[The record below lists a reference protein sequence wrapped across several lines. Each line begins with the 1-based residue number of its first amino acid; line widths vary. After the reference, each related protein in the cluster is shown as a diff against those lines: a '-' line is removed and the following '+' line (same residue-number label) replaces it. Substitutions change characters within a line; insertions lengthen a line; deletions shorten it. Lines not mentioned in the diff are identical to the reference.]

1 MRLTAILG
9 LFVTLALAQSA
20 PTPRLRTWS
29 RETLRTAHTL
39 RGDVPMAVGSLQKPF
54 VAKAWAAAHP
64 GQQPPRLVCGPDSHC
79 WHPKGHGELGLSRA
93 LAVSCNAYFRRLAT
107 ETPLKGLQASLAQ
120 AGFQG
125 QLSGPDAALG
135 LPGASPLVIRP
146 SRLLEAYAHLV
157 REPWSEGEEVRQQV
171 LAGLRDAARSGTAA
185 GLAQGGC
192 WAKTGTLPATDGD
205 PTKTRGFVL
214 VLDDTGRG
222 TLAELEPGTGREAA
236 VALGRQLRWG
246 YRSEEGPPGRVAPSA
261 SPLVLPHAMPGQSAV
276 IAPDMNEGDRPVGSR
291 PSQEIERPV
300 VVRLFDLLA
309 ARKWKVR
316 NLGPG
321 AIPARQGFLGPGA
334 SLELS
339 GEDWVGPGL
348 LEIEVPGTGLIRR
361 LEGRLAVVRDRNG
374 GRYLA
379 AALAP
384 REYVSGVLAA
394 ELPGADEARRL
405 TLGAAALRFLAK
417 GPRHE
422 EADVCDST
430 HCAWFVGRGPQMRWI
445 TPRRAIQPAAHGET
459 PGAIS
464 DREWSAMIAL
474 AERPGP
480 SLWSSDCGGKPL
492 SSHTLWG
499 DSNHEVFSCPRHT
512 AANTQPWHRIWKAAD
527 LARAFGRPVEGLEIR
542 FPEGVWTLS
551 VQGPTGTKDYRFDE
565 AHRRLARILGW
576 DALPSPA
583 DEIQP
588 SPEGFRVRG
597 VGQGHRVGLCLGD

>member
-1 MRLTAILG
+1 MRLAAALG
-9 LFVTLALAQSA
+9 LCATLALAQSA

-29 RETLRTAHTL
+29 RETLRTAYPL

-93 LAVSCNAYFRRLAT
+93 LAVSCNAYFRRLAS
-107 ETPLKGLQASLAQ
+107 ETPLKVLQATLVQ

-135 LPGASPLVIRP
+135 LLGASPVVIRP

-171 LAGLRDAARSGTAA
+171 LAGLRAAARSGTAA

-192 WAKTGTLPATDGD
+192 WAKTGTLPAADGD

-214 VLDDTGRG
+214 VLDDKGRG

-236 VALGRQLRWG
+236 VALGRQLRWA
-246 YRSEEGPPGRVAPSA
+246 PGTLDNPSK
-261 SPLVLPHAMPGQSAV
+261 
-276 IAPDMNEGDRPVGSR
+276 ET
-291 PSQEIERPV
+291 ERPV

-309 ARKWKVR
+309 ARKWTVR
-316 NLGPG
+316 NLGSG
-321 AIPARQGFLGPGA
+321 AIPARRGFLGPGA

-361 LEGRLAVVRDRNG
+361 LEGRLAVVRDRNRV
-374 GRYLA
+374 RYLA
-379 AALAP
+379 AAMAP
-384 REYVSGVLAA
+384 REYVSGVLTA

-417 GPRHE
+417 GPRHD

-445 TPRRAIQPAAHGET
+445 TPRRAARPAEHEEAPRAIQ
-459 PGAIS
+459 
-464 DREWSAMIAL
+464 DREWSAMVAL
-474 AERPGP
+474 AGRPGP
-480 SLWSSDCGGKPL
+480 ALWSSDCGGKPL

-499 DSNHEVFSCPRHT
+499 DGNQQVFPCPRHT
-512 AANTQPWHRIWKAAD
+512 AATAHLWQRLWKPAD
-527 LARAFGRPVEGLEIR
+527 LARAFGGPVEGLEIR

-551 VQGPTGTKDYRFDE
+551 VHRSDGRKNFRFDE

-576 DALPSPA
+576 NALPSPA
-583 DEIQP
+583 DEIQAT
-588 SPEGFRVRG
+588 PEGFQVRG
-597 VGQGHRVGLCLGD
+597 VGQGHRVGICLGE

>member
-1 MRLTAILG
+1 MRLGVLGLCAIL
-9 LFVTLALAQSA
+9 AHAA
-20 PTPRLRTWS
+20 PAPRLRTWS
-29 RETLRTAHTL
+29 REALRTATPL

-64 GQQPPRLVCGPDSHC
+64 GQPTPHLTCGPTSHC

-107 ETPLKGLQASLAQ
+107 ETPLKELQAILTQ
-120 AGFQG
+120 EGFQG
-125 QLSGPDAALG
+125 PLSGPDTALG
-135 LPGASPLVIRP
+135 LPGPSPVVIRP

-171 LAGLRDAARSGTAA
+171 LAGLRTAARIGTAA

-214 VLDDTGRG
+214 VLNDAGRG

-246 YRSEEGPPGRVAPSA
+246 ERNEIGRSF
-261 SPLVLPHAMPGQSAV
+261 
-276 IAPDMNEGDRPVGSR
+276 GSR
-291 PSQEIERPV
+291 PSQEAERPV

-316 NLGPG
+316 NLDPGP
-321 AIPARQGFLGPGA
+321 IPTRQGFLGPGA
-334 SLELS
+334 SLELC

-361 LEGRLAVVRDRNG
+361 LEGRVAVVRDRNG
-374 GRYLA
+374 VRYLA
-379 AALAP
+379 AAMAP
-384 REYVSGVLAA
+384 REYVSGVLTA

-417 GPRHE
+417 GPRHD

-430 HCAWFVGRGPQMRWI
+430 HCAWFVGRGPTLRWI
-445 TPRRAIQPAAHGET
+445 TPRRATRPAEHEEPPRLIQA
-459 PGAIS
+459 
-464 DREWSAMIAL
+464 REWSAMVAL
-474 AERPGP
+474 AGRPGP

-499 DSNHEVFSCPRHT
+499 DGNQRVFPCSRHT
-512 AANTQPWHRIWKAAD
+512 AATAGPWQRVWKPAD
-527 LARAFGRPVEGLEIR
+527 LARAFGGPVEGLEIR
-542 FPEGVWTLS
+542 YPEGVWTLS
-551 VQGPTGTKDYRFDE
+551 VQRPGGRRDFCFDE

-583 DEIQP
+583 DEIQAT
-588 SPEGFRVRG
+588 PEGFQVRG
-597 VGQGHRVGLCLGD
+597 VGLGHRVGLCLGE

>member
-1 MRLTAILG
+1 MRLAAALG
-9 LFVTLALAQSA
+9 LCATLALAQTA

-29 RETLRTAHTL
+29 REALRTAHPL

-93 LAVSCNAYFRRLAT
+93 LAVSCNAYFRRLAS
-107 ETPLKGLQASLAQ
+107 ETPLKGLQATLARE
-120 AGFQG
+120 GFLG
-125 QLSGPDAALG
+125 QLSGPDAAMG
-135 LPGASPLVIRP
+135 LPGTSPVVIRP
-146 SRLLEAYAHLV
+146 SRLLDAYTHLV
-157 REPWSEGEEVRQQV
+157 REPWSEGEAVRQQV
-171 LAGLRDAARSGTAA
+171 LAGLRAAAREGTAA

-192 WAKTGTLPATDGD
+192 WAKTGTLPAPDGD

-246 YRSEEGPPGRVAPSA
+246 Y
-261 SPLVLPHAMPGQSAV
+261 
-276 IAPDMNEGDRPVGSR
+276 MNEGDRPVGSR
-291 PSQEIERPV
+291 PSQENERPV

-334 SLELS
+334 TRELS

-348 LEIEVPGTGLIRR
+348 LEIEVPGTGLLRR

-374 GRYLA
+374 VRYLA
-379 AALAP
+379 AAMAP
-384 REYVSGVLAA
+384 REYVSGVLTA

-417 GPRHE
+417 GPRHD

-430 HCAWFVGRGPQMRWI
+430 HCAWFLGRGPTLRWI
-445 TPRRAIQPAAHGET
+445 TPRRAARPPEQEEAHRAIQA
-459 PGAIS
+459 
-464 DREWSAMIAL
+464 REWSAMVAL
-474 AERPGP
+474 AGRPGP

-499 DSNHEVFSCPRHT
+499 DGNTEVFPCPRHT
-512 AANTQPWHRIWKAAD
+512 AATARPWHRLWKAAD
-527 LARAFGRPVEGLEIR
+527 LARAFGGPVEGLEIR

-551 VQGPTGTKDYRFDE
+551 VIRASGRKDFRFDE

-583 DEIQP
+583 DEIQAT
-588 SPEGFRVRG
+588 PEGFQVHG
-597 VGQGHRVGLCLGD
+597 VGQGHRVGLCLGE

>member
-1 MRLTAILG
+1 MRFAAALG
-9 LFVTLALAQSA
+9 LCATLALAQPT

-29 RETLRTAHTL
+29 REALRTAHTL

-93 LAVSCNAYFRRLAT
+93 LAVSCNAYFRRLAS
-107 ETPLKGLQASLAQ
+107 ETPLKGLQATLAQ

-135 LPGASPLVIRP
+135 LPGSSPVVIRP

-171 LAGLRDAARSGTAA
+171 LAGLRAAARNGTAS

-214 VLDDTGRG
+214 VLDDSGRG

-246 YRSEEGPPGRVAPSA
+246 YLNGGDHRVA
-261 SPLVLPHAMPGQSAV
+261 SPPF
-276 IAPDMNEGDRPVGSR
+276 
-291 PSQEIERPV
+291 QEVERPV

-316 NLGPG
+316 NLGQG
-321 AIPARQGFLGPGA
+321 AIPARSGFLGPGA

-348 LEIEVPGTGLIRR
+348 LEIEVLGTGLIRR
-361 LEGRLAVVRDRNG
+361 LEGRLAVARNRSG
-374 GRYLA
+374 ARYLA
-379 AALAP
+379 AAMTP

-394 ELPGADEARRL
+394 ELPEAEEERRII
-405 TLGAAALRFLAK
+405 LGAAVLRFLAK
-417 GPRHE
+417 GPRHG

-430 HCAWFVGRGPQMRWI
+430 HCAWFVGRGPQVRWL
-445 TPRRAIQPAAHGET
+445 TPRRAIQLEKPDEASR
-459 PGAIS
+459 PIS
-464 DREWSAMIAL
+464 DRAWSAMIAL

-499 DSNHEVFSCPRHT
+499 DGNHEVFPCPRHT
-512 AANTQPWHRIWKAAD
+512 AGNVQPWHRVWKAAD
-527 LARAFGRPVEGLEIR
+527 LARAFGGPVEGLEIR

-551 VQGPTGTKDYRFDE
+551 VQGPTGTKDHRFDE
-565 AHRRLARILGW
+565 AHRHLARILGW

>member
-1 MRLTAILG
+1 MRLAAVLG
-9 LFVTLALAQSA
+9 LCATLALAQSA

-29 RETLRTAHTL
+29 RQAHRPANPQ
-39 RGDVPMAVGSLQKPF
+39 RGDAPLAVGSLQKPF
-54 VAKAWAAAHP
+54 VAKAWAISHP
-64 GQQPPRLVCGPDSHC
+64 GQTPPQLTCGPGSQC
-79 WHPKGHGELGLSRA
+79 WHRSGHGALGLSRA
-93 LAVSCNAYFRRLAT
+93 LAVSCNAYFRHLAT
-107 ETPLKGLQASLAQ
+107 ETPLKVLQATFAQ

-135 LPGASPLVIRP
+135 LPGASPVVIRP
-146 SRLLEAYAHLV
+146 SLLLEAYARLV
-157 REPWSEGEEVRQQV
+157 REPWSEGEAVRQQV
-171 LAGLRDAARSGTAA
+171 LAGLRAAARSGTAA

-192 WAKTGTLPATDGD
+192 WAKTGTLPAADGD

-214 VLDDTGRG
+214 VLDDAGRG

-236 VALGRQLRWG
+236 VALGRQFRWA
-246 YRSEEGPPGRVAPSA
+246 PGTLDVS
-261 SPLVLPHAMPGQSAV
+261 
-276 IAPDMNEGDRPVGSR
+276 
-291 PSQEIERPV
+291 SQEAERPV

-321 AIPARQGFLGPGA
+321 TIPARSGFLGPGA

-348 LEIEVPGTGLIRR
+348 LEIAVPDTGLIRR
-361 LEGRLAVVRDRNG
+361 LEGRLAVVRDRSG

-394 ELPGADEARRL
+394 ELPGADEDRRI
-405 TLGAAALRFLAK
+405 TLGAAVLRFLAK
-417 GPRHE
+417 GPRHG

-430 HCAWFVGRGPQMRWI
+430 HCAWFVGRGPQVRWL
-445 TPRRAIQPAAHGET
+445 TPRRAIQLPEPDATPRPLSDRAWFAVVALANR
-459 PGAIS
+459 PGA
-464 DREWSAMIAL
+464 
-474 AERPGP
+474 

-499 DSNHEVFSCPRHT
+499 DGNHEVFPCLRHT
-512 AANTQPWHRIWKAAD
+512 PTTARPWHRVWKSAD
-527 LARAFGRPVEGLEIR
+527 LARAFGGPAEGLEIR

-565 AHRRLARILGW
+565 AHRRLARVLGW

-597 VGQGHRVGLCLGD
+597 VGQGHRVGLCLRD